1 MCGMVA
7 YSSEQEP
14 MAGSHGHGNEPS
26 GSSSVKGG
34 KFLDQLSDYR
44 LLKKDFAPWSWLVP
58 TLFLVHQTL
67 FKVKDLSHKW

>member
-1 MCGMVA
+1 LRNAYKILVRRPEGKRPLKRPRHRWKDNIRVKMCGMVA

-34 KFLDQLSDYR
+34 KFLDQLSDY
-44 LLKKDFAPWSWLVP
+44 
-58 TLFLVHQTL
+58 
-67 FKVKDLSHKW
+67 